1 MLPHPATACV
11 IRTQQYQERLR
22 AVTHERLIART
33 DADTTAVHASRD
45 SVFRSMRRWGYKARI
60 VLPQAGLILAIEMKR
75 SPHAPDA

>member
-11 IRTQQYQERLR
+11 NRTQQYQERLR
-22 AVTHERLIART
+22 DIAHERLPTSAE
-33 DADTTAVHASRD
+33 AETTAAHASRD

-60 VLPQAGLILAIEMKR
+60 VLPQAGLILANEMKR

>member
-45 SVFRSMRRWGYKARI
+45 STLSTRHRGREARR
-60 VLPQAGLILAIEMKR
+60 VVPQAGLILANEMKR
-75 SPHAPDA
+75 SPHAPGA